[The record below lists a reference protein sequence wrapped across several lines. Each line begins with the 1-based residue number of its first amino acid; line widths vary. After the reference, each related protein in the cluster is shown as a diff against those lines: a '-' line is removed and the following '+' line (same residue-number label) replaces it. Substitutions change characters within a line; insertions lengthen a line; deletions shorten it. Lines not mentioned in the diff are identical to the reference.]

1 MQYRLEQPAESAN
14 PSTCLSCGAKV
25 TGRYC
30 SACGEK
36 LLSDADFSFRHFL
49 FHHIPH
55 EVLHWDG
62 KLGHTLRELVFAPG
76 AMAAEYVRGRRQPY
90 LNPLRL
96 YLVVFV
102 VQIFL
107 SSIGIAPL
115 TLSERVRRFDTT
127 GLVTRLAG
135 DHVPPN
141 SGDLIQ
147 SADALTLDHWL
158 SEGATLMVVFFAALA
173 LQGIMRKY
181 HRRYLEHLIL
191 ALNAVTFLV
200 LVMVLGDV
208 ITLLLG
214 RGSVS
219 DLAAALRINVA
230 SYLLPFYWLFAIRRF
245 YGSSWGGA
253 VVYTVAIM
261 AAMIFIAQILNGL
274 TLLALIA
281 AA

>member
-1 MQYRLEQPAESAN
+1 MEQPAEPTGAR
-14 PSTCLSCGAKV
+14 TCPSCGAQAA
-25 TGRYC
+25 GRYC

-36 LLSDADFSFRHFL
+36 FLSEADFNFRHFL

-55 EVLHWDG
+55 EVMHWDG

-102 VQIFL
+102 VQVFL
-107 SSIGIAPL
+107 SGIGTAPL

-135 DHVPPN
+135 DRVPPD
-141 SGDLIQ
+141 SGNPIQ
-147 SADALTLDHWL
+147 SAHAATMDHWL
-158 SEGATLMVVFFAALA
+158 SETATLMVVFFAALA

-191 ALNAVTFLV
+191 SLNAVTFVV
-200 LVMVLGDV
+200 LVMVVGDV

-219 DLAAALRINVA
+219 DLADAYRINAA

-245 YGSSWGGA
+245 YGTSWSGA

-261 AAMIFIAQILNGL
+261 VAMLVIAQILNGL
-274 TLLALIA
+274 MLLALIA

>member
-1 MQYRLEQPAESAN
+1 LDRTPESTS
-14 PSTCLSCGAKV
+14 PRTCPSCGAQAA
-25 TGRYC
+25 GRYC

-36 LLSDADFSFRHFL
+36 FLSEADFDFKHFL

-55 EVLHWDG
+55 EVMHWDG

-76 AMAAEYVRGRRQPY
+76 AMAAECVRGRRKPY

-96 YLVVFV
+96 YLVVFI
-102 VQIFL
+102 VQAFL
-107 SSIGIAPL
+107 STIGTAPL

-135 DHVPPN
+135 DRVPSD
-141 SGDLIQ
+141 SGDPIQ
-147 SADALTLDHWL
+147 SAHAATLEHWL

-191 ALNAVTFLV
+191 SLNAVTFVV
-200 LVMVLGDV
+200 LVMAVGDV

-219 DLAAALRINVA
+219 DLADAYRINAA
-230 SYLLPFYWLFAIRRF
+230 SYLLPFYWVFAIRRF
-245 YGSSWGGA
+245 YGTSWGGA
-253 VVYTVAIM
+253 IVYAVAIM
-261 AAMIFIAQILNGL
+261 LSMLLIAQILNGL
-274 TLLALIA
+274 MLLALIA
-281 AA
+281 VA